1 MALFIEKKKILKFV
15 GKYKRAQTAKETL
28 RKKEKAEKNHTSW
41 FQIILQS
48 CGNQNGMVLW

>member
-1 MALFIEKKKILKFV
+1 MALFIEKKILKFV